1 MPASSTLFGLYIDG
15 LHRFLVSSVPVGVP
29 VLSSGV
35 LVLDLRMHM
44 ISPLWHEHP
53 KDYSA

>member
-35 LVLDLRMHM
+35 LVQDLAYAYDITLM
-44 ISPLWHEHP
+44 
-53 KDYSA
+53 A